1 MDHTLWTDLFVSGI
15 PFLEKVLRTV
25 LVYAAIAVLLRVVG
39 KRNLAQLNTFDL
51 VVVLLLSNV
60 VQNAIIGPD
69 DSLLGGLVG
78 AAVLLGINSVVV
90 RLAARNDTLARWI
103 DGTPTVIVRDGE
115 FEDDA
120 LRAMAL
126 RRNDVADALRK
137 QGAHVSDV
145 AQASLDPNGA
155 ITFDYR
161 EGAEPATRA
170 DIERLIARI
179 DALAAR
185 S

>member
-1 MDHTLWTDLFVSGI
+1 MDSSLWNDLFVTGI
-15 PFLEKVLRTV
+15 PLLEKVLRTV
-25 LVYAAIAVLLRVVG
+25 LVYVAIAVLLRLIG

-69 DSLLGGLVG
+69 DSLLGGLIG
-78 AAVLLGINSVVV
+78 AAVLLGINAGVV

-103 DGTPTVIVRDGE
+103 DGSPTVIVRDGE
-115 FEDDA
+115 YDDDA
-120 LRAMAL
+120 LRRMAL
-126 RRNDVADALRK
+126 RRNDVADALLK

-145 AQASLDPNGA
+145 AKAQLDPNGA

-161 EGAEPATRA
+161 EGAEPATKA
-170 DIERLIARI
+170 DIARLIERI

-185 S
+185 G

>member
-1 MDHTLWTDLFVSGI
+1 MDHTLWTDLAVSGI
-15 PFLEKVLRTV
+15 PLVEKVLRTV
-25 LVYAAIAVLLRVVG
+25 LVYLAIAVLLRVVG

-69 DSLLGGLVG
+69 DSLIGGLVG
-78 AAVLLGINSVVV
+78 AAVLLGINAVVV
-90 RLAARNDTLARWI
+90 RLAARSDTLTRWM
-103 DGTPTVIVRDGE
+103 DGSPTEIVRDGQYD
-115 FEDDA
+115 DDA
-120 LRAMAL
+120 LRRMAL
-126 RRNDVADALRK
+126 RRNDVAEALLK

-145 AQASLDPNGA
+145 ARAELDPNGA

-161 EGAEPATRA
+161 EGAQPATRA
-170 DIERLIARI
+170 DIDRLIARI

-185 S
+185 G

>member
-1 MDHTLWTDLFVSGI
+1 MDSSLWTDLVVPGI
-15 PFLEKVLRTV
+15 PLLEKVLRTV
-25 LVYAAIAVLLRVVG
+25 LVYVAIAVLLRLVG

-69 DSLLGGLVG
+69 DSLVGGLIG
-78 AAVLLGINSVVV
+78 AAVLLGINAGVV

-103 DGTPTVIVRDGE
+103 DGSPTVIVRDGE
-115 FEDDA
+115 YDDDA
-120 LRAMAL
+120 LRRMAL
-126 RRNDVADALRK
+126 RRNDVADALLK

-145 AQASLDPNGA
+145 ATAQLDPNGA
-155 ITFDYR
+155 ITFNYR
-161 EGAEPATRA
+161 EGAEPATKA
-170 DIERLIARI
+170 DIQRLIDRI

-185 S
+185 G